1 MENWGIQELEIK
13 KENKRQFVIFGDML
27 YKQISKVN
35 IAFMELMFREM
46 GKKDMRKD
54 IG

>member
-1 MENWGIQELEIK
+1 MENWGEGGWK
-13 KENKRQFVIFGDML
+13 SWKSKKRQFVIFGDML

-46 GKKDMRKD
+46 GKIDM
-54 IG
+54 